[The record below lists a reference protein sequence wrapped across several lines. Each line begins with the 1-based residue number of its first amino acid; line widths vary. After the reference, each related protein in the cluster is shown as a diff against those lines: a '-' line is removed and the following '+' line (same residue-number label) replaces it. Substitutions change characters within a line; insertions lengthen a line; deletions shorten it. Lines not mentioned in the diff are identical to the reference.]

1 MATGS
6 ILCEALLKAY
16 DGTVSGTLVQTELG
30 AEERQLIG
38 DSLGVLLA
46 CSTAAKQAALKG
58 KFNTHLLPFHIK

>member
-6 ILCEALLKAY
+6 ILSEALLNAY
-16 DGTVSGTLVQTELG
+16 DGTVSGATQDDG

-46 CSTAAKQAALKG
+46 CSTAAKQTALKG
-58 KFNTHLLPFHIK
+58 RSTSYSLPFYMK